1 MLVFGWNPRTRRKTS
16 HSWAEKGTLQQT
28 RSHIT
33 ESFLV
38 CNYNRAK
45 QEFCTCSTVFGTF
58 LLPSWDEYD
67 VEFHFYQ
74 RSQHKST
81 TFFSFFW
88 TDLKTDNPFCGMKQ
102 WMVVIGNGNFYPWQ
116 NRLLIYPFMLRI
128 AVNNGRVRKISRDLN
143 QNLAHSQTLT
153 SFLKIIPRSGLHFTS
168 SHPLT
173 RTLYFWLPNTGL
185 FNTWFLYLDFKAL
198 CIFNN

>member
-67 VEFHFYQ
+67 VEFHLYQ

-116 NRLLIYPFMLRI
+116 SRLLISILFITITKFSNLIGYQLSLFQPGAHNPERSTAI
-128 AVNNGRVRKISRDLN
+128 NSCNGV
-143 QNLAHSQTLT
+143 
-153 SFLKIIPRSGLHFTS
+153 FTS
-168 SHPLT
+168 E
-173 RTLYFWLPNTGL
+173 F
-185 FNTWFLYLDFKAL
+185 
-198 CIFNN
+198 IFR

>member
-74 RSQHKST
+74 RSQHKSA

-88 TDLKTDNPFCGMKQ
+88 TDLKTDNPFCG
-102 WMVVIGNGNFYPWQ
+102 IGKSEWWWSETGISICGKTDSLFSIHFIHNYNKILKSDW
-116 NRLLIYPFMLRI
+116 LSTVLIS
-128 AVNNGRVRKISRDLN
+128 A
-143 QNLAHSQTLT
+143 Q
-153 SFLKIIPRSGLHFTS
+153 
-168 SHPLT
+168 
-173 RTLYFWLPNTGL
+173 
-185 FNTWFLYLDFKAL
+185 
-198 CIFNN
+198 

>member
-67 VEFHFYQ
+67 VEFHLYQ

-116 NRLLIYPFMLRI
+116 SRLLISILFITITKFSNLIGYQLSLFQHSRTARAQLNAFFSLLAKRSRTHRRTGSFRPG
-128 AVNNGRVRKISRDLN
+128 GR
-143 QNLAHSQTLT
+143 
-153 SFLKIIPRSGLHFTS
+153 
-168 SHPLT
+168 
-173 RTLYFWLPNTGL
+173 
-185 FNTWFLYLDFKAL
+185 
-198 CIFNN
+198 

>member
-38 CNYNRAK
+38 CNYNRAE

-102 WMVVIGNGNFYPWQ
+102 WMVVIRNGNFYPWQ
-116 NRLLIYPFMLRI
+116 NRLLISILFITITKFSNLIGYQLSLFQH
-128 AVNNGRVRKISRDLN
+128 SRTARAQLN
-143 QNLAHSQTLT
+143 AFFSLLAKRSRT
-153 SFLKIIPRSGLHFTS
+153 FLCFKFKKGLKYHKCCYS
-168 SHPLT
+168 
-173 RTLYFWLPNTGL
+173 Y
-185 FNTWFLYLDFKAL
+185 D
-198 CIFNN
+198 

>member
-1 MLVFGWNPRTRRKTS
+1 MLVFGRNPRTRRKTS

-116 NRLLIYPFMLRI
+116 NRLLISILFITITKFSNLIGYQLSLFQHSRTARAQLN
-128 AVNNGRVRKISRDLN
+128 AFFFTASKKIS
-143 QNLAHSQTLT
+143 H
-153 SFLKIIPRSGLHFTS
+153 FLVF
-168 SHPLT
+168 
-173 RTLYFWLPNTGL
+173 
-185 FNTWFLYLDFKAL
+185 
-198 CIFNN
+198 

>member
-1 MLVFGWNPRTRRKTS
+1 MLVFGRNPRTRRKTS
-16 HSWAEKGTLQQT
+16 HSLAEKGTLQQT

-38 CNYNRAK
+38 RNYNRAK

-116 NRLLIYPFMLRI
+116 NRLLISILFITITKFSNLIGYQLSLFQH
-128 AVNNGRVRKISRDLN
+128 SRTARAQLN
-143 QNLAHSQTLT
+143 AFFSLLAKRSRT
-153 SFLKIIPRSGLHFTS
+153 FLCFKFKKGLKYHKCCYS
-168 SHPLT
+168 
-173 RTLYFWLPNTGL
+173 Y
-185 FNTWFLYLDFKAL
+185 D
-198 CIFNN
+198 